1 MVLRDFLR
9 VFFLGV
15 DFRFAIYSICQSPLL
30 VVRGSATESDIIP
43 PSTCLAVAIR
53 IQDHR
58 KPLTKDSG
66 RIILALDVF
75 KNVVSL
81 KHFEGPHHLIVRFER
96 F

>member
-1 MVLRDFLR
+1 
-9 VFFLGV
+9 LG
-15 DFRFAIYSICQSPLL
+15 
-30 VVRGSATESDIIP
+30 
-43 PSTCLAVAIR
+43 VAIR
-53 IQDHR
+53 LQDHR

-66 RIILALDVF
+66 RIILAFDVF